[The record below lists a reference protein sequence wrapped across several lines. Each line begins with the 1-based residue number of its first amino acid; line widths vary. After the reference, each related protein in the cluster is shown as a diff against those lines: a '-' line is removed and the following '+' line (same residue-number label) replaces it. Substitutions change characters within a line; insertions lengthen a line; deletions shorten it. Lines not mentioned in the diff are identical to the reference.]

1 MICNIYENVQSL
13 QEISQLQD
21 YYIKVSD
28 ILPLAE
34 DVTSYSLDR
43 EYGIYL
49 LHTEE
54 TKKYYA
60 TEVLAV
66 LAPIN
71 SDEMG
76 RLYIFT
82 KTNEENATN
91 SPVLRDWYK
100 DNLTADEKELQANLK
115 VLLSMC
121 EEVNNDN
128 DIY

>member
-1 MICNIYENVQSL
+1 MICNIYENGQSL

-21 YYIKVSD
+21 YYIRVSD
-28 ILPLAE
+28 ILPLSE

-43 EYGIYL
+43 GYNIYL

-60 TEVLAV
+60 TEILAV
-66 LAPIN
+66 FAPIN

-82 KTNEENATN
+82 KTNEENALN
-91 SPVLRDWYK
+91 SPISRDWYK
-100 DNLTADEKELQANLK
+100 DNLTVDNKELRANLK

-121 EEVNNDN
+121 EEIDNNDL
-128 DIY
+128 

>member
-21 YYIKVSD
+21 YYIRVSD

-34 DVTSYSLDR
+34 DVTSYSLNR

-49 LHTEE
+49 LHIEE

-82 KTNEENATN
+82 KTNEENAIN
-91 SPVLRDWYK
+91 SPILCDWYR
-100 DNLTADEKELQANLK
+100 DNLTADDKELRVNLK
-115 VLLSMC
+115 VLLSIC

>member
-1 MICNIYENVQSL
+1 MICSIYENIQSL
-13 QEISQLQD
+13 EKVSELQD
-21 YYIKVSD
+21 YYIRVSD
-28 ILPLAE
+28 IVPLAE
-34 DVTSYSLDR
+34 DVTFYSLIGN
-43 EYGIYL
+43 YGIYL

-76 RLYIFT
+76 HLYIFT
-82 KTNEENATN
+82 KTHEENSINDPT
-91 SPVLRDWYK
+91 LRDWYR
-100 DNLTADEKELQANLK
+100 DNLTANDKKLQANLK
-115 VLLSMC
+115 ILLSMC
-121 EEVNNDN
+121 EEVNSDN

>member
-21 YYIKVSD
+21 YYIRVSD
-28 ILPLAE
+28 ILPLSE
-34 DVTSYSLDR
+34 DVTFYNLNNEYS
-43 EYGIYL
+43 IYL

-54 TKKYYA
+54 AKKYYA
-60 TEVLAV
+60 TEILAV
-66 LAPIN
+66 L
-71 SDEMG
+71 SYDETE

-82 KTNEENATN
+82 KTNEENSINDPT
-91 SPVLRDWYK
+91 LRDWYR
-100 DNLTADEKELQANLK
+100 DNLTADDKELRTNLK

>member
-1 MICNIYENVQSL
+1 MICSIYENIQSL
-13 QEISQLQD
+13 EKVSELQD

-28 ILPLAE
+28 IVPLAE
-34 DVTSYSLDR
+34 DVAFYSLIGN
-43 EYGIYL
+43 YGIYL

-76 RLYIFT
+76 RLYIFI
-82 KTNEENATN
+82 KTNRENSINDPT
-91 SPVLRDWYK
+91 LRDWYR
-100 DNLTADEKELQANLK
+100 DNLTANDKKLQANLK
-115 VLLSMC
+115 ILLSMC
-121 EEVNNDN
+121 EEIDNNDL
-128 DIY
+128 